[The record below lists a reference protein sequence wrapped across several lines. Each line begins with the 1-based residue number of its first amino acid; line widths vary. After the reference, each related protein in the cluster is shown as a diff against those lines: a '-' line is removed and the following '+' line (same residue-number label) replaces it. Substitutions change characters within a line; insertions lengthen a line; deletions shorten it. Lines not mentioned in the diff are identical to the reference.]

1 MDEDDYQIE
10 MVFKFHWNYLS
21 DINILYYK
29 HRV

>member
-1 MDEDDYQIE
+1 MDEDEYQIE
-10 MVFKFHWNYLS
+10 MVFKFTGTIWS